1 MNKDQE
7 NYMQKLLE
15 NLEKNRSENEDLKK
29 INRAQEKLVSN
40 LEKEVEYLSKVI
52 RLQDTYIE
60 NAQKSNAEI
69 KTPNSVDSL
78 EQGINDNP
86 RIFFDRP
93 TNEFIM
99 NLQPKVWLK
108 NSLDAWT
115 VLSDKERN
123 ESKDMD
129 LNDLLY
135 VGTCCTA
142 LMRSA
147 AKRWNHIINCN
158 KKN

>member
-1 MNKDQE
+1 
-7 NYMQKLLE
+7 MQKLLE

-135 VGTCCTA
+135 VGTCC
-142 LMRSA
+142 
-147 AKRWNHIINCN
+147 
-158 KKN
+158 